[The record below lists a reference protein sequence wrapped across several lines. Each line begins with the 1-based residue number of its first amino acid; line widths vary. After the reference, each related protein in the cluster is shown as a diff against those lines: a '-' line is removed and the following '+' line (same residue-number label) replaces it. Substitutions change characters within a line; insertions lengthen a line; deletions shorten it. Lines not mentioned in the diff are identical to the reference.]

1 MKTPVPFSQKK
12 KKKKLYVMVKS
23 FSINAVE
30 LVTMGNFKI
39 PKYNDLN
46 QSA

>member
-1 MKTPVPFSQKK
+1 
-12 KKKKLYVMVKS
+12 MVKS

-30 LVTMGNFKI
+30 LVTTGNFKI

-46 QSA
+46 KSAEVSQ